1 MKKIILTHML
11 LLQLMFILI
20 YPTNSQSQNTIGVIL
35 NTEESYNGY
44 TFYTV
49 QKNTY
54 LIDNCGQVVNQWTSE
69 FNPGNAVYLLEN
81 GSILRTGKI
90 DNPDI
95 TIGGIGGHIEIKD
108 WDDNLVWE
116 YDYSDSQVSQHHDV
130 FPMPNGNILILAVT
144 RKTQA
149 EAIAAGR
156 DPANL
161 PSAELYNEQI
171 IEIEPTGANGAN
183 VVWEWN
189 IWDHLI
195 QDYDN
200 TQDNFGIVSEN
211 PQLLNIN
218 FLGTSSG
225 GANWMHVNSIQYNE
239 TLDQIVLSSRQLNE
253 FYIIDHSTTT
263 SEAGSHS
270 GGIRGKGGDLL
281 YRWGNPQSYNQGTE
295 LDKQLF
301 GQHFPHWIPET
312 SPDGGKIIL
321 YNNGSGRTP
330 FFSSVLIVDPP
341 ESSPGNY
348 VVPINSNFGPET
360 PEYIYTDPNNPEDF
374 FSLILSSAQRLPN
387 GNTLICEGTS
397 GRFFEIDPSENIVWE
412 FINPDTNGGILSQ
425 GDSPPTANNIFR
437 VLRYSPDYAAFS
449 GRDLTPGLPIEQ
461 NPNLNSCTVFD
472 GSIRLSAN
480 DSATLEGGTI
490 TFEVNLSQTGS
501 EDITVSYSF
510 TNNTAEDNDY
520 SATSGQIVIV
530 AGTLSGSITI
540 DTLEDEIDEAD
551 ETFTINL
558 TPSDTDIDPISAIG
572 TIIDN
577 DISPILTIQDSSA
590 IEGEN
595 LSFPIT
601 ISGPSSEDI
610 VLSMEIID
618 ITTNNTDYSNSV
630 LQVTIPAGEV
640 SVEVTVTTINDEL
653 NEINETFEIGVLN
666 IISGRLS
673 EFDNKATGTIVDT
686 MPDDSSVIFYNVPVE
701 EFLRTSSLES
711 VDKIEVFNMLGGL
724 VANSSNENDINLSSL
739 KTGIYIVQLTDATG
753 EVFRKKIIKK

>member
-1 MKKIILTHML
+1 MKKIILPHIL
-11 LLQLMFILI
+11 LLQLMLILT
-20 YPTNSQSQNTIGVIL
+20 YPINSQSQNTVGVIL

-69 FNPGNAVYLLEN
+69 FNPGNAVYLLED

-116 YDYSDSQVSQHHDV
+116 YNYSDSQVSQHHDV

-156 DPANL
+156 NPANL
-161 PSAELYNEQI
+161 PSGELYNEQI
-171 IEIEPTGANGAN
+171 IEIEPTGSNGAN

-200 TQDNFGIVSEN
+200 TQDNFGVVSEN
-211 PQLLNIN
+211 PQLLDIN
-218 FLGTSSG
+218 YLGTSSG

-239 TLDQIVLSSRQLNE
+239 TLDQIVLSARQLNE

-263 SEAGSHS
+263 LDAASHS
-270 GGIRGKGGDLL
+270 GGLRGKGGDFL
-281 YRWGNPQSYNQGTE
+281 YRWGNPQSYGQGTE
-295 LDKQLF
+295 MDKQLF

-312 SPDGGKIIL
+312 FPDGGKIIL

-341 ESSPGNY
+341 ETSPGNY
-348 VVPINSNFGPET
+348 IVPNNSNFGPET
-360 PEYIYTDPNNPEDF
+360 PEYIYTDPNDPEDF

-412 FINPDTNGGILSQ
+412 FINPDTTNGILNQ
-425 GDSPPTANNIFR
+425 GDTPPTANNIFR
-437 VLRYSPDYAAFS
+437 VLRYSPDYAAFN
-449 GRDLTPGLPIEQ
+449 GKDLSPGLPIEQ

-472 GSIRLSAN
+472 GTIRLSAN
-480 DSATLEGGTI
+480 NSGTLEGGTI
-490 TFEVNLSQTGS
+490 TFEVNLSQTSS
-501 EDITVSYSF
+501 EDITVSYSLAD
-510 TNNTAEDNDY
+510 NTADNNDY
-520 SATSGQIVIV
+520 SNIAGEIVIV
-530 AGTLSGSITI
+530 AGTLNNSITI
-540 DTLEDEIDEAD
+540 STLEDEIDEID

-558 TPSDTDIDPISAIG
+558 TPSDTDIDPTSAIG

-577 DISPILTIQDSSA
+577 DISPTLTIQNA
-590 IEGEN
+590 NGIEGEN
-595 LSFPIT
+595 LIFPMT

-618 ITTNNTDYSNSV
+618 ITTNNTDYTSSL
-630 LQVTIPAGEV
+630 LQVTIPAGEL
-640 SVEVTVTTINDEL
+640 SAEVMVATINDEL

-666 IISGRLS
+666 LISGRLS
-673 EFDNKATGTIVDT
+673 EFDNKATGTIIDT
-686 MPDDSSVIFYNVPVE
+686 IPDDSSVIFYNVPVE
-701 EFLRTSSLES
+701 EFLLISSLEN
-711 VDKIEVFNMLGGL
+711 VDKVEVFNMLGAL
-724 VANSSNENDINLSSL
+724 VASSSNENDIDLSNL
-739 KTGIYIVQLTDATG
+739 KTGIYVVQLKDVTG